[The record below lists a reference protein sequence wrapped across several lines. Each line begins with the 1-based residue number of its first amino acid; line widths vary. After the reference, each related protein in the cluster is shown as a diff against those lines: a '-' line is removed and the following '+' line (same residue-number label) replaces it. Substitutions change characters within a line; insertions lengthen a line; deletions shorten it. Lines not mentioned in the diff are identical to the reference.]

1 MMYTSAVI
9 RNLKFTTA
17 LVFPIVCIAL
27 VSATETT
34 EKGEAAP
41 VAPPAVCFAPGTPDE
56 VVQRV
61 YERMASSRQMNSLA
75 PLAGP
80 DYVLSNRWSST
91 ATDGGGLGQGD
102 PTTLTWSIVPD
113 GTWVPGGVGE
123 PASASTVRTYFAGIY
138 GSEAAWIA
146 VLEQVFD
153 RWSELTGITYV
164 YEPND
169 DGASFPNTSGALGAR
184 GDIRI
189 AGHPIDGNSNI
200 LAYNWYPNYGDMV
213 IDVPD
218 SFYANISGDSIR
230 LRNVV
235 AHEHGHGLGLKH
247 SCPLSQTKLME
258 PYLSTAFDGP
268 QHDDILATNR
278 FYGDRFEHDDT
289 PATATDL
296 GAISD
301 ITVDTLSIDDNADT
315 DLFSFSAAADST
327 LGATVTPIG
336 LTYLAGPQNGDG
348 SCSPGT
354 PYDSLRIHDLAL
366 RVLDT
371 DGFTELASADLGGLG
386 DAEQLMGVEL
396 PSGAGE
402 YFVEISGDS
411 TDSAQLLQLSLAV
424 TPTFEVFSDGFE
436 TGNLAMWSGHAP

>member
-1 MMYTSAVI
+1 MEHPTTRIAK
-9 RNLKFTTA
+9 LTA
-17 LVFPIVCIAL
+17 LVCFLIG
-27 VSATETT
+27 VSVLAPAASPAET
-34 EKGEAAP
+34 GNGAP
-41 VAPPAVCFAPGTPDE
+41 VPPPAVCFATGTPIE
-56 VVQRV
+56 VVQQT
-61 YERMASSRQMNSLA
+61 YERMAFSQPLNSLV
-75 PLAGP
+75 PPAGP
-80 DYVLSNRWSST
+80 DYVLANRWSAT

-113 GTWVPGGVGE
+113 GTWIPSGVGE
-123 PASASTVRTYFAGIY
+123 PSSASTVRAFFAGIY
-138 GSEAAWIA
+138 GSEAVWIA
-146 VLEQVFD
+146 VLQQVFD

-169 DGASFPNTSGALGAR
+169 DGATFPDTAGALGWR

-189 AGHPIDGNSNI
+189 AGHPIDGNYGI
-200 LAYNWYPNYGDMV
+200 LAYNWYPNTGDMV

-218 SFYANISGDSIR
+218 SFYANTSGNSLR

-247 SCPLSQTKLME
+247 VCPVSSTKLME
-258 PYLSTAFDGP
+258 PYLATSFDGP

-289 PATATDL
+289 PATAADL
-296 GAISD
+296 GAVSD
-301 ITVDTLSIDDNADT
+301 LTVDTLSIDDNADT
-315 DLFSFSAAADST
+315 DVLGFSVAADST
-327 LGATVTPIG
+327 LDAVVTPVG
-336 LTYLAGPQNGDG
+336 MTYLSGPQNSDG

-371 DGFTELASADLGGLG
+371 DGVTELAAADLGGLG
-386 DAEQLMGVEL
+386 EAEQLVGIEL

-402 YFVEISGDS
+402 YFVEITGDS
-411 TDSAQLLQLSLAV
+411 TNSAQLLQLALAV
-424 TPTFEVFSDGFE
+424 TPTAEVFSDSFE
-436 TGNLAMWSGHAP
+436 TGNLVRWSGHTP